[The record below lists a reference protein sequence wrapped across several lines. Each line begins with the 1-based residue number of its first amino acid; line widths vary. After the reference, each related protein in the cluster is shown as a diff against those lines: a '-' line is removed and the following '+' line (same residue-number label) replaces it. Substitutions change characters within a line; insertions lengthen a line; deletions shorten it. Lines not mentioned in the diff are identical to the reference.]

1 MDQYPKRYEIIN
13 NIIKYKSYKDYLEI
27 GCFNDEN
34 FNKIKIENKIG
45 VDQYLEVILEKQLM
59 NILKVTKTCLT

>member
-1 MDQYPKRYEIIN
+1 MESISKRYEIIN

-45 VDQYLEVILEKQLM
+45 VDPVSGG
-59 NILKVTKTCLT
+59 NIRKTSDEYFKSNKKLI